1 MELEVLSRFRIRV
14 GGRWLAPGSA
24 KQRSLLGLLAL
35 QPGTTVGY
43 DEIAEVL
50 WGPDP
55 PASGRRLIHT
65 HVARLRRLMEPG
77 LPRPSAAKVL
87 IGVRDGYRLSADNVR
102 LDLARFDDL
111 VRQAG
116 QADGADALDLLDE
129 ALSCWGGRPLADLP
143 TALHHHPAAVAAK
156 GRWLQTVISHA
167 ELAMSTGAYARAAD
181 SLRAGTAAEP
191 LHEGLHAQL
200 MLALSGGGQQAAALA
215 VFDEIRA
222 RLVDELGIEP
232 GYLLREAQARVLHGT
247 VPRREH
253 GAPSWWQPAQL
264 PPDAARFAGRAKELA
279 CLDGLLRAGEP
290 VVVVTGMPGV
300 GKTALAL
307 HWAHRIAG
315 RFPDGHLHV
324 NLRGYDQA
332 SPLEPGQA
340 LAGVL
345 GALGVPPEQVPIEVD
360 EAAALYRT
368 LLNDR
373 RLLVLLDNARDAE
386 QVRPLLPGHTGSLV
400 LVTSRDHLTGLI
412 VTHGARRL
420 DVEPLT
426 QEDGL
431 ALLTRALDRDGDDV
445 ESAAAARLVQ
455 ACGRLPLALRIAAA
469 TLAEHPEQS
478 IGGYLDGL
486 SSAGLLTGLAVAG
499 DPQACVRI
507 AFDHSYRDLPAA
519 ARRLF
524 RLLGHVP
531 GTGVRADAAA
541 ALADL
546 PSDQAES
553 LLHLLVSAHLVEK
566 RGSGWYGLHD
576 LLRLYAR
583 EQPLDEDAGA
593 ALARL
598 MDWYVHT
605 ADAAAGLLYPGKVR
619 LPTGPRPATA
629 ATFADE
635 AEAVAWMEREQDN
648 LVAAVRYA
656 AAHGP
661 RSAAWLLADTLRGYF
676 WIRWPAPGWGT
687 TVRNGLA
694 AAAGAGDL
702 RAQAACH
709 LGLGTAHQA
718 GEQYA
723 QAVRHYTTALELA
736 RRAGWSDGTAEILY
750 ELGLAR
756 WWLGAPQDSAD
767 LLTDAL
773 ALFQRTGRPAGQAAA
788 LLHLGVVQRH
798 LGRLRSAATYQS
810 RALAAYR
817 RLGSRLGQAQALGNL
832 GITYHELSR
841 SNPAS
846 QRLDTALGLLER
858 GQNRFDQ
865 AYFLCTMAAVHRDAG
880 RLDAA
885 VDAAVAAYGLACAI
899 GHRPLEADTCNT
911 LAGVRLAT
919 GDHRQA
925 LDLCGHAL
933 ELTADSAFRAPRVS
947 AWLGLAAAYQDAG
960 RPADALKA
968 ARPALAAASADGF
981 RLLEGRSWA
990 AMAVAG
996 HALGDARQAL
1006 DDAGKALAV
1015 YRLTGHALGEAH
1027 MLSLIGSL
1035 VRDRDG
1041 ADEALP
1047 YWRGAFG
1054 LYRGMGRPEAEG
1066 LKSLLRRPERHRSG
1080 RTG

>member
-1 MELEVLSRFRIRV
+1 M
-14 GGRWLAPGSA
+14 

-35 QPGTTVGY
+35 QPGTAVGY

-50 WGPDP
+50 WGPDAP
-55 PASGRRLIHT
+55 SSGRRLIHT

-87 IGVRDGYRLSADNVR
+87 IGVRDGYRLSAENIR
-102 LDLARFDDL
+102 LDLVRFDDL
-111 VRQAG
+111 VHRAG
-116 QADGADALDLLDE
+116 QADGGDALELLDE
-129 ALSCWGGRPLADLP
+129 ALSCWRGRPLADLP
-143 TALHHHPAAVAAK
+143 TALHHHPAAVAAR
-156 GRWLQTVISHA
+156 GRWLETVTSHA
-167 ELAMSTGAYARAAD
+167 ELAMSLGAYGRAVEP
-181 SLRAGTAAEP
+181 LRAGTAAEP

-200 MLALSGGGQQAAALA
+200 MLALSGCGQQAAALT
-215 VFDEIRA
+215 VFDQIRA

-247 VPRREH
+247 LPRREH
-253 GAPSWWQPAQL
+253 GTPSWWRPAQL
-264 PPDAARFAGRAKELA
+264 PPDTAGFAGRAKELA
-279 CLDGLLRAGEP
+279 FLDGLPRAGDP

-315 RFPDGHLHV
+315 RFPDGQLHV
-324 NLRGYDQA
+324 NLRGYDLA
-332 SPLEPGQA
+332 SPLEPAQA
-340 LAGVL
+340 LAAML
-345 GALGVPPEQVPIEVD
+345 GALGVPADQVPVEVD

-368 LLNDR
+368 LLHNR

-386 QVRPLLPGHTGSLV
+386 QVRPLLPGRTGSLV

-420 DVEPLT
+420 DVGPLT

-431 ALLTRALDRDGDDV
+431 ALLARVLDRGGDDA

-469 TLAEHPEQS
+469 TLAEHPDRS

-486 SSAGLLTGLAVAG
+486 GSAGLLAGLAVEG
-499 DPQACVRI
+499 DPQACVKI

-531 GTGVRADAAA
+531 GPDVRADAAA

-546 PSDQAES
+546 PAGRTES
-553 LLHLLVSAHLVEK
+553 LLRLLVSAHLVEA

-583 EQPLDEDAGA
+583 EQSHGEDADA
-593 ALARL
+593 ALTRL

-619 LPTGPRPATA
+619 LPIGSRPATA
-629 ATFADE
+629 AAFGDE
-635 AEAVAWMEREQDN
+635 AEAVAWMEREQAN
-648 LVAAVRYA
+648 LVAAVRHA
-656 AAHGP
+656 AKHGP

-676 WIRWPAPGWGT
+676 WIQWPAPGWGT
-687 TVRNGLA
+687 TVRSGLA
-694 AAAGAGDL
+694 AAAGSGDL

-709 LGLGTAHQA
+709 LGLGAAHQA
-718 GEQYA
+718 AEQYA

-736 RRAGWSDGTAEILY
+736 RQAEWSDGTAEILY

-756 WWLGAPQDSAD
+756 WWLGATQDSAD
-767 LLTDAL
+767 LLTNAL

-798 LGRLRSAATYQS
+798 LGRLRSAATYQA

-832 GITYHELSR
+832 GITYHEMSR
-841 SNPAS
+841 PNPAA
-846 QRLDTALGLLER
+846 QRLDTALSLLEH
-858 GQNRFDQ
+858 GENRFDQ
-865 AYFLCTMAAVHRDAG
+865 AYFLCTVAAVHRDAG

-885 VDAAVAAYGLACAI
+885 MDAATAAHDLSRSI
-899 GHRPLEADTCNT
+899 GHHPLEADACNT
-911 LAGVRLAT
+911 LAGVHLAL
-919 GDHRQA
+919 GDHRRA
-925 LDLCGHAL
+925 LDWCGRAL
-933 ELTADSAFRAPRVS
+933 ELTGESAFRAPRVS
-947 AWLGLAAAYQDAG
+947 AWLGLAAAHQDAG
-960 RPADALKA
+960 RPADALEL
-968 ARPALAAASADGF
+968 ARLALATASADGF

-990 AMAVAG
+990 AMAGAQ
-996 HALGDARQAL
+996 HALGDAQQAL
-1006 DDAGKALAV
+1006 QDAGKALAV

-1041 ADEALP
+1041 AEEALP

-1054 LYRGMGRPEAEG
+1054 LFRGMGRPEAED
-1066 LKSLLRRPERHRSG
+1066 LRPLLRGMGSG
-1080 RTG
+1080 TRAAEPGDREPPA